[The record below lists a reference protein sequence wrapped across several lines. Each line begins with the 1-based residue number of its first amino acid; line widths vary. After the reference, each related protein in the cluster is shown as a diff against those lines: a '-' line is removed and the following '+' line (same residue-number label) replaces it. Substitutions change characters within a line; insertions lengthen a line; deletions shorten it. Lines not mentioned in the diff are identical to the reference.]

1 MSKVLASTPTGKV
14 IKEYLD
20 SYEITQKE
28 LSQRT
33 GISEKHLSH
42 LLNGTSRLTEE
53 TALKLEKV
61 LSGVPASYWL
71 NYESK
76 YREAVAREQSPVYSA
91 DPKEL
96 QLIAKRF
103 KFNEVFKDFGWSLQK
118 QADQMLSLL
127 QISDFSQFEKVYATM
142 GVSFMQDG
150 GSLEAIAVWLNLC
163 REEVEVQNEH
173 LENQYNEVLLKTLL
187 PKLKV
192 IANTSDAP
200 ASLAAARELLNQA
213 GIYLVIHEP
222 ISQAKIRGALST
234 YKKHPTIYLSLRFK
248 THDHAWFALMHE
260 IGHLVLHYS
269 KKEPIITLDIENGIQ
284 DEKEQAANHF
294 AQTFF
299 IAESAYSEFIKQ
311 EVFTTSS
318 VVEFA
323 KTLAIHPGLV
333 VARLQHDALLPFSH
347 LNGLKSRFDGKK
359 GEDC

>member
-1 MSKVLASTPTGKV
+1 MNSVLASVPTGRI

-20 SYEITQKE
+20 SYDITQKE

-42 LLNGTSRLTEE
+42 VLNGTSRLTEE

-61 LSGVPASYWL
+61 LTGVPASNWL
-71 NYESK
+71 NYETK

-96 QLIAKRF
+96 QLIDKRF
-103 KFNEVFKDFGWSLQK
+103 KFSEVFNGFGWSLQK

-127 QISDFSQFEKVYATM
+127 QISDFSQFEKVYASK
-142 GVSFMQDG
+142 GFS
-150 GSLEAIAVWLNLC
+150 EATAIWLNLC

-173 LENQYNEVLLKTLL
+173 LENQYNQVLLKALV
-187 PKLKV
+187 PELKV
-192 IANTSDAP
+192 LADSGDTP

-284 DEKEQAANHF
+284 DEKEKAANHF

-311 EVFTTSS
+311 KVFTTSS

>member
-61 LSGVPASYWL
+61 LTGVPASYWL
-71 NYESK
+71 NYETK
-76 YREAVAREQSPVYSA
+76 YREAVAREQSPAYSA
-91 DPKEL
+91 DSKEL

-127 QISDFSQFEKVYATM
+127 QISDFSQFERVYATM

-150 GSLEAIAVWLNLC
+150 GTLEAIAIWLNLC

-192 IANTSDAP
+192 IADTSDAP
-200 ASLAAARELLNQA
+200 ASLTEARELLNQA

-234 YKKHPTIYLSLRFK
+234 YKKHPAIYLSLRFK

-260 IGHLVLHYS
+260 IGHLVLQYS

-299 IAESAYSEFIKQ
+299 INESAYSEFIKQ

-323 KTLAIHPGLV
+323 KTIAIHPGLV

-347 LNGLKSRFDGKK
+347 LNGLKSRFDGKE